1 MTVKLSSKG
10 QLVIPQPIREEMG
23 LRPGMTFEITRQK
36 NKIVLQPV
44 DYASPIDALYG
55 KYAELDLLTAL
66 EAEHEREL
74 TGDAEREKALS

>member
-10 QLVIPQPIREEMG
+10 QLVIPQPIREAMG
-23 LRPGMTFEITRQK
+23 LRPGMTFEITQQE

-44 DYASPIDALYG
+44 DYVSPIDTLYG
-55 KYAELDLLTAL
+55 KYAELGLLAAL

-74 TGDAEREKALS
+74 AGDAERGKALS